1 MAVFQSSDFMQLD
14 ALLTEEERQLRERV
28 RTFVNERFL
37 PVVVQ
42 HYRAGTLPLELA
54 PQLGRLGAFG
64 PTIHGYGCAGMGNV
78 AAR

>member
-14 ALLTEEERQLRERV
+14 ALLTEEERQLRDRV

-42 HYRAGTLPLELA
+42 HYRAGTLPL
-54 PQLGRLGAFG
+54 
-64 PTIHGYGCAGMGNV
+64 
-78 AAR
+78 